1 MNQVKLN
8 IRAKPAGFLA
18 ARSLGSLENRMT
30 ARWVLGVQDP
40 GFPAE
45 EEEKEEI
52 KNLSRG
58 EGGDQEGIKRG
69 RRSRFCEGS
78 LSQSG

>member
-1 MNQVKLN
+1 
-8 IRAKPAGFLA
+8 
-18 ARSLGSLENRMT
+18 MT
-30 ARWVLGVQDP
+30 ARWVLGGQDP

-58 EGGDQEGIKRG
+58 EGGDQESVKR
-69 RRSRFCEGS
+69 S

>member
-1 MNQVKLN
+1 MKKYESSQ
-8 IRAKPAGFLA
+8 AEYQG
-18 ARSLGSLENRMT
+18 E
-30 ARWVLGVQDP
+30 ARWVLGGQDP

-58 EGGDQEGIKRG
+58 EGGDQECVK
-69 RRSRFCEGS
+69 RRSR
-78 LSQSG
+78 